1 MAHPPGRIGKSFAAS
16 VAPTP
21 TYARPAPTT
30 PPPHSIL
37 NLPSR
42 VPSFA
47 PAVVTARPTPEFHQ
61 HHDIEPP
68 DISAVRLR
76 PAWLVKTRLLQ
87 LREYGLIVEAQ
98 FDAAVRWRAD
108 HDRAHGGGSL
118 VGHYGPRVDG
128 GPCGGRE
135 LSGLRLDALRR
146 LRKAAAALGQTRATI
161 LLRVVVDDDTW
172 RGLGRALGIN
182 RQTAQVRAAE
192 TLDALLAHQS
202 GRPVPPWAPVKTYV

>member
-1 MAHPPGRIGKSFAAS
+1 MPAVHSKTEIQTETLPATAPRFSFATRRCSLGALQRGVVMAHPPGRIGKSFAAS

-98 FDAAVRWRAD
+98 FDAAVRRSRPRARRRQSRRPL
-108 HDRAHGGGSL
+108 RAARRRRTVRRQGAVRPAARRPAPAAQSGGGAR
-118 VGHYGPRVDG
+118 P
-128 GPCGGRE
+128 
-135 LSGLRLDALRR
+135 DACHDPVARR
-146 LRKAAAALGQTRATI
+146 
-161 LLRVVVDDDTW
+161 
-172 RGLGRALGIN
+172 RG
-182 RQTAQVRAAE
+182 
-192 TLDALLAHQS
+192 
-202 GRPVPPWAPVKTYV
+202 